1 MFRNSNNNYIPEQ
14 NNYIGNKEILNKA
27 LDYVEKLYFEEAL
40 PLSAC
45 IQLAKAYLD
54 KLEEENKCK

>member
-1 MFRNSNNNYIPEQ
+1 ME
-14 NNYIGNKEILNKA
+14 NKEMLSKV
-27 LDYVEKLYFEEAL
+27 LDYVGKLYFEEAL

-45 IQLAKAYLD
+45 IQLAREHIE

>member
-1 MFRNSNNNYIPEQ
+1 ME
-14 NNYIGNKEILNKA
+14 NKEMLNNA

-45 IQLAKAYLD
+45 IQLARGYIE
-54 KLEEENKCK
+54 KLEEENRCK